1 MESST
6 RCLSSG
12 FRYLAFTEKKY
23 WAERYSYRMSSGQG
37 KVKVGFN
44 KTQIKNGH
52 IVTVRKDGTVKSIL
66 GVYPPIKVK

>member
-1 MESST
+1 
-6 RCLSSG
+6 
-12 FRYLAFTEKKY
+12 
-23 WAERYSYRMSSGQG
+23 MSSGQG